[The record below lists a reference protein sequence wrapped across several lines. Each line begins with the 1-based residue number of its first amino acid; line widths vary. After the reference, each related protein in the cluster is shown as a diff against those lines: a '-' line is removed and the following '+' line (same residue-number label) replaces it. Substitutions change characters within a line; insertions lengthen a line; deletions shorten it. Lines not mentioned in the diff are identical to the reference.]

1 MKVCVYGAGAV
12 GSVVASRL
20 MQAGQAEVS
29 VVARGEHLRAIASQ
43 GLRLVTAQGE
53 SVDRPALATDRP
65 RELPPQD
72 IVFVT
77 LKAMSQPAC
86 AADIAALIKPG
97 GHAVFA
103 NNGIPWWWKH
113 GRAGEAPLPLVDT
126 GEALWNTVAPQ
137 RALACVIY
145 SSSEITA
152 PGVVL
157 HRGNNRWLLGEPAGM
172 TSARL
177 DGTVALMRACGF
189 AAEACADIRRAV
201 WGKLLRNVPVNPICA
216 LTRLPIDGVAADAE
230 LAGMVLGLM
239 DEVVRI
245 AAAQGSDI
253 SGELEANRAWFANG
267 GGREGAPLAG
277 VRPSMLQDALAGR
290 RIEVEAILGQV
301 QLLARESG
309 TPCPVLDGLVP
320 LVRALDRGL
329 ARG

>member
-12 GSVVASRL
+12 GSLMASRL

-29 VVARGEHLRAIASQ
+29 IVARGEHLRAISAH
-43 GLRLVTAQGE
+43 GLRLVSAQGE
-53 SVDRPALATDRP
+53 SVGRPAAATDQP
-65 RELPPQD
+65 GTLAPQD

-86 AADIAALIKPG
+86 AANIAALLKPG

-113 GRAGEAPLPLVDT
+113 GLAGAAPLPLVDA
-126 GEALWNTVAPQ
+126 GGALWHTVGPQ
-137 RALACVIY
+137 RALACIIY
-145 SSSEITA
+145 SSSEITQ

-157 HRGNNRWLLGEPAGM
+157 HRGNNRWLVGEPTGAP
-172 TSARL
+172 SVRL
-177 DGTVALMRACGF
+177 DATVALMQNAGF
-189 AAEACADIRRAV
+189 GAEACADIRREV
-201 WGKLLRNVPVNPICA
+201 WGKLLRNVPLNSICA
-216 LTRLPIDGVAADAE
+216 LTRLPIDGVAADPE
-230 LAGMVLGLM
+230 LARMAHALM

-253 SGELEANRAWFANG
+253 SAELAATHASFAHG
-267 GGREGAPLAG
+267 GGREGTPLAG

-290 RIEVEAILGQV
+290 PMEVEAILGQV

-309 TPCPVLDGLVP
+309 TPCPVLDGVVP

-329 ARG
+329 ARH